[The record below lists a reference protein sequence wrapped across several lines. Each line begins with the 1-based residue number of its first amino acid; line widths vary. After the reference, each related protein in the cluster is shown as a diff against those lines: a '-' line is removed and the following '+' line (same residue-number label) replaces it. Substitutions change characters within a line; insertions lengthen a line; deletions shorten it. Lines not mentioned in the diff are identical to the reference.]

1 MIKTNE
7 WQKNSD
13 KQQTSD
19 KKIVNLKLSDK
30 TGYTLFLMLK
40 LYNHSYHNL
49 AHFFQTPVTF

>member
-1 MIKTNE
+1 MKGA
-7 WQKNSD
+7 S
-13 KQQTSD
+13 QQTSD